1 MASDPISNK
10 PADKTAKPA
19 AAEPSAKPSVSPPRS
34 AVPLGSPTPRVP
46 TARASTA
53 ATLRSLET
61 PALPP
66 RTVKCPKCG
75 ADTREVARFCQRCHM
90 TLRFT
95 CPSCKHEQRTGG
107 TCEKCGIDFL
117 KYIGAVVAAKKDEAD
132 AAHERLERRSKLL
145 RNILY
150 IPLTGGLS
158 LLSMLRPKRDG
169 NK

>member
-1 MASDPISNK
+1 
-10 PADKTAKPA
+10 
-19 AAEPSAKPSVSPPRS
+19 
-34 AVPLGSPTPRVP
+34 
-46 TARASTA
+46 
-53 ATLRSLET
+53 
-61 PALPP
+61 
-66 RTVKCPKCG
+66 
-75 ADTREVARFCQRCHM
+75 M

-117 KYIGAVVAAKKDEAD
+117 KYIGAVVAVERASGQQQRLATYDGAVVAAKKDEAD

>member
-1 MASDPISNK
+1 
-10 PADKTAKPA
+10 
-19 AAEPSAKPSVSPPRS
+19 
-34 AVPLGSPTPRVP
+34 
-46 TARASTA
+46 
-53 ATLRSLET
+53 
-61 PALPP
+61 
-66 RTVKCPKCG
+66 
-75 ADTREVARFCQRCHM
+75 M

-117 KYIGAVVAAKKDEAD
+117 KYIGAVVAAK
-132 AAHERLERRSKLL
+132 ERLERRSKLL

-158 LLSMLRPKRDG
+158 LLSMLRPKRDA

>member
-1 MASDPISNK
+1 
-10 PADKTAKPA
+10 
-19 AAEPSAKPSVSPPRS
+19 
-34 AVPLGSPTPRVP
+34 
-46 TARASTA
+46 
-53 ATLRSLET
+53 
-61 PALPP
+61 
-66 RTVKCPKCG
+66 
-75 ADTREVARFCQRCHM
+75 M

-117 KYIGAVVAAKKDEAD
+117 KYIGAIVAAKKDESD

-158 LLSMLRPKRDG
+158 LFSMLRPKRDS
-169 NK
+169 KT